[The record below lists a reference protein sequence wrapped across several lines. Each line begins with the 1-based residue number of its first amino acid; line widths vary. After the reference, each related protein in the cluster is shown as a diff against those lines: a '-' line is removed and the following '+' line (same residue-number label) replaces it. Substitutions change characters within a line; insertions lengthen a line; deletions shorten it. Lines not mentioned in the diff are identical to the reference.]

1 MINDTS
7 DLGIDW
13 RAYLDRGRQAQVP
26 KPAEAFFYQMR
37 LQVSVLEG
45 ALINYYTA
53 NKRSLDSPDSLPVTS
68 QRLAGSRSVTHEA
81 ELLLKLANRFVK
93 IATEETGLEA
103 AKAARITDAFKAKH
117 PEIARVRN
125 NFAHLDERVRS
136 DKSRGEHTLF
146 AIENG
151 HAVSR
156 HKNGKTQRVSLL
168 PDLLHDAIEMVDGIA
183 ELYTLKN

>member
-1 MINDTS
+1 MIDDTS

-13 RAYLDRGRQAQVP
+13 TAYLDRGRQARVP
-26 KPAEAFFYQMR
+26 KSAEAFYYQMR

-45 ALINYYTA
+45 ALINYYAA
-53 NKRSLDSPDSLPVTS
+53 NKRSLDNPAPLPVTF
-68 QRLAGSRSVTHEA
+68 QRLAGSRSVAHEV

-93 IATEETGLEA
+93 IAGEESDLEA
-103 AKAARITDAFKAKH
+103 AKAARITDIFKAKH

-125 NFAHLDERVRS
+125 NFAHLDERVSS
-136 DKSRGEHTLF
+136 DRTRGEPTLF

-151 HAVSR
+151 HVVSR
-156 HKNGKTQRVSLL
+156 NKHGETQRVSLL
-168 PDLLHDAIEMVDGIA
+168 PDLLYDAIGMVDGIA

>member
-1 MINDTS
+1 MIDDTS

-13 RAYLDRGRQAQVP
+13 KAYLDRGRQAQVP
-26 KPAEAFFYQMR
+26 KPAEAFFHQMR
-37 LQVSVLEG
+37 FQVSILEG
-45 ALINYYTA
+45 ALINYYAA
-53 NKRSLDSPDSLPVTS
+53 NKRSLDSPASFSAIS
-68 QRLAGSRSVTHEA
+68 QRLASSRSVAHEA
-81 ELLLKLANRFVK
+81 ELLLKLVNRFVK
-93 IATEETGLEA
+93 ISEEKTDLEA
-103 AKAARITDAFKAKH
+103 SKAARITDIFKAKH

-125 NFAHLDERVRS
+125 NFAHLDERVSS
-136 DKSRGEHTLF
+136 DRSRGEPTLF

-156 HKNGKTQRVSLL
+156 NKNGETQRVSLL

>member
-1 MINDTS
+1 MIDDTS

-13 RAYLDRGRQAQVP
+13 KAYLDRGRQAQVP
-26 KPAEAFFYQMR
+26 KPAEAFYYQMR

-45 ALINYYTA
+45 ALINYYAA
-53 NKRSLDSPDSLPVTS
+53 NKRSLDSPTSLPVTS
-68 QRLAGSRSVTHEA
+68 QRLAGSRSVAHEV

-93 IATEETGLEA
+93 IAEEESDLEA
-103 AKAARITDAFKAKH
+103 GKAAKVTGIFKAKH

-125 NFAHLDERVRS
+125 NFAHLDERVSS
-136 DKSRGEHTLF
+136 DRSRGEPTLF

-156 HKNGKTQRVSLL
+156 NKNGETQRVSLL